1 MPGFTHLPT
10 VPHRLVPRNVANQL
24 KYATDPDG
32 NLTTPGR
39 SLRIG
44 GATEIAAMDV
54 SPLTVQ
60 LLGRWD
66 SEVYRAYVRCS
77 RGRAL
82 SLSAAMGRAGSR
94 PHDPTL
100 EALFR
105 GYTQSA

>member
-1 MPGFTHLPT
+1 
-10 VPHRLVPRNVANQL
+10 
-24 KYATDPDG
+24 
-32 NLTTPGR
+32 
-39 SLRIG
+39 
-44 GATEIAAMDV
+44 MDV